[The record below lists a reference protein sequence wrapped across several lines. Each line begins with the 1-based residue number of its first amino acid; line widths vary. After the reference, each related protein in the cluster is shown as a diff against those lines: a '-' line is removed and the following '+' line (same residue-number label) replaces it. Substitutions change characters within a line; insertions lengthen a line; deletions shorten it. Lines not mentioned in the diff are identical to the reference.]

1 MPVVDV
7 EQIGALTPDP
17 SGLREGLT
25 LGAVTVP
32 ARRVLDRHRPA
43 LVAMRLEP
51 AERGGATVH
60 QRVHD
65 LVLLGREPMRL
76 TISIATLAQ
85 DVRRCVTDMSHRS
98 GLAGP
103 RELQQVQGRRGGGS
117 LVVGQM
123 QIAHG

>member
-1 MPVVDV
+1 
-7 EQIGALTPDP
+7 
-17 SGLREGLT
+17 
-25 LGAVTVP
+25 
-32 ARRVLDRHRPA
+32 
-43 LVAMRLEP
+43 MRLEP

-85 DVRRCVTDMSHRS
+85 DVRDLQRRPGGRRCVTDMSHRS

-103 RELQQVQGRRGGGS
+103 REL
-117 LVVGQM
+117 
-123 QIAHG
+123 